1 MKFFIYLLSIAVVIH
16 LLANCKQTPKQE
28 ANPEQSASYTEGL
41 GIIQS
46 NCISCH
52 SPKGSLP
59 GEVGPSLQNLRQH
72 YLAAEKTESAF
83 INGMSRFLL
92 KPEASQSRM
101 PEAVKQFGL
110 MPNLGYT
117 KEQYDAVA
125 YYLFHSNM
133 EDPDWY
139 DNQYAKEIKTLLATS
154 QEGPVDY
161 LNKGREIALSA
172 KSILGKNL
180 LTAINTK
187 GVSDALLFCNE
198 RAIPLTDSM
207 AVALGAGLKRVSDK
221 NRNPANAAEA
231 EELAYILEAKAAIQ
245 SQGTANPKILDKGNK
260 VVGFYPIM
268 TNDMCLKC
276 HGATA
281 KDMDTKTLDNIRRLY
296 PEDKAT
302 GYAVNELRGIWVV
315 EMQKQ

>member
-1 MKFFIYLLSIAVVIH
+1 MRFFTYLISIAMIIY
-16 LLANCKQTPKQE
+16 LLANCNQNPKQ
-28 ANPEQSASYTEGL
+28 ATNPEQSASYTEGL
-41 GIIQS
+41 GIIQR

-59 GEVGPSLQNLRQH
+59 GEVGPSLQRLRQY
-72 YLAAEKTESAF
+72 YLVAEKTESEF

-92 KPEASQSRM
+92 KPQAGQSRM

-125 YYLFHSNM
+125 FYLFHSNM
-133 EDPDWY
+133 EDPGWY
-139 DNQYAKEIKTLLATS
+139 DNHYVKEIKSLLATP

-187 GVSDALLFCNE
+187 GVADALLFCNE

-231 EELAYILEAKAAIQ
+231 EELDYINEAKSAIQ

-276 HGATA
+276 HGAST
-281 KDMDTKTLDNIRRLY
+281 KDIEAKTLDNIRRLY

-315 EMQKQ
+315 EMEKR

>member
-1 MKFFIYLLSIAVVIH
+1 MRFFTYLISIAIIIY
-16 LLANCKQTPKQE
+16 LLANCKQNPNQPT
-28 ANPEQSASYTEGL
+28 NPEQSASYTEGL
-41 GIIQS
+41 GIIQQ

-59 GEVGPSLQNLRQH
+59 NEVAPSLQLLRQH

-83 INGMSRFLL
+83 IHGMSLFLL
-92 KPEASQSRM
+92 KPEAGQSRM
-101 PEAVKQFGL
+101 PEAVRQFGL

-125 YYLFHSNM
+125 FYLYHSNM

-139 DNQYAKEIKTLLATS
+139 DNHYVKETKTLLAASPEETT
-154 QEGPVDY
+154 DY

-172 KSILGKNL
+172 KAILGKNL
-180 LTAINTK
+180 LSAINAK
-187 GVSDALLFCNE
+187 GVADALLFCNE

-221 NRNPANAAEA
+221 NRNPANAAAA
-231 EELAYILEAKAAIQ
+231 EELDYINEAKAAIK
-245 SQGTANPKILDKGNK
+245 SQGSANPKILDKGNK

-276 HGATA
+276 HGAST
-281 KDMDTKTLDNIRRLY
+281 KDIEAKTLDNIHRLY

-302 GYAVNELRGIWVV
+302 GYAINELRGIWVV
-315 EMQKQ
+315 EMVK

>member
-1 MKFFIYLLSIAVVIH
+1 MKFFIYLLFIAVVIH
-16 LLANCKQTPKQE
+16 LLANCQQTPKQE
-28 ANPEQSASYTEGL
+28 ANPQQSASYTEGL

-52 SPKGSLP
+52 SPKGTLP
-59 GEVGPSLQNLRQH
+59 NEVAPSLQRLRKH
-72 YLAAEKTESAF
+72 YLDAEKTESAF

-125 YYLFHSNM
+125 YYLFHSKM

-139 DNQYAKEIKTLLATS
+139 DNQYLKETKSLQATA
-154 QEGPVDY
+154 QEGAVDY

-172 KSILGKNL
+172 KAILGKNL
-180 LTAINTK
+180 LSAINTK
-187 GVSDALLFCNE
+187 GVSEALLFCNE

-207 AVALGAGLKRVSDK
+207 AVALGASLKRVSDK

-231 EELAYILEAKAAIQ
+231 EELAYILEAKTTIQ
-245 SQGTANPKILDKGNK
+245 NQETANPKILDKGDK

-281 KDMDTKTLDNIRRLY
+281 KDIDTKTLNNIRRLY

-315 EMQKQ
+315 EMEKK